1 MQDWC
6 RGYCAM
12 EQVFSFARVFP
23 DWCQGYCAMR
33 IKNTRKYDKIK
44 DGFIIVSGYNFIS
57 GRPGIMD
64 KSTTKQLADILAKI
78 DSMKEMEQYMEIP
91 KVKGNFGNFAEYF
104 RSLPDVHKMDSAEL
118 IRKSGLERSYF
129 YQVMKGTR
137 NPGRDKV
144 LRLCLGAGL
153 GLKETTRALELSG
166 NAVLYPRKRRDIILT
181 VAINQEAGVDEA
193 NLLLFKYNE
202 DPLE

>member
-1 MQDWC
+1 
-6 RGYCAM
+6 
-12 EQVFSFARVFP
+12 
-23 DWCQGYCAMR
+23 
-33 IKNTRKYDKIK
+33 
-44 DGFIIVSGYNFIS
+44 
-57 GRPGIMD
+57 MD

-91 KVKGNFGNFAEYF
+91 KVKGNFGRFAEYF

-181 VAINQEAGVDEA
+181 VAINQEAGVDDT